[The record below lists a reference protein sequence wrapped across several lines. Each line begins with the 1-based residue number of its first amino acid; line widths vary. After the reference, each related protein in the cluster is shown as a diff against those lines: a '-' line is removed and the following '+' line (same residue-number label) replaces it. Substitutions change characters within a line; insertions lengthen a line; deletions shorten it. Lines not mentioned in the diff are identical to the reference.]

1 MITYRDRTFCSNRE
15 CKRDCFRKL
24 TPEIE
29 RAAEAFGLPI
39 AVSEFICL
47 EETEEGKWEL
57 IQDEEMS

>member
-1 MITYRDRTFCSNRE
+1 MITYRDRTFCVNKE
-15 CKRDCFRKL
+15 CKKGCFRKL

-57 IQDEEMS
+57 KQDEEVS